1 MRRLLIPL
9 LASTLLLAACKSA
22 SSAGKDSASV
32 PTTETTRGLKADEAE
47 AVVKKS
53 ESRQATKEWLTAK
66 VKATVGAGEKSMTVN
81 GTLRMRRDDVVQ
93 LSLFVPVLGM
103 EALRLEFTPQDVL
116 VLDRLNKEYVRA
128 TYDEVSFLREASLD
142 FYALQALFRN
152 ELFVPGKR
160 SVAGSEKLFSVEQS
174 GNSFSLTLNN
184 SPRLRYAFRTSSKGN
199 IEELLVT
206 PKQPNGTEFCWNYG
220 NFQPFDGNPFPMDM
234 LMTLKGVKRPVSL
247 KLVFSSLKE
256 ASDWQTRTTVGK
268 KYERRK
274 AEEVLS
280 KYGL

>member
-1 MRRLLIPL
+1 MMRLLIPL
-9 LASTLLLAACKSA
+9 LASVLLLAACKSA
-22 SSAGKDSASV
+22 APAGKEPASV
-32 PTTETTRGLKADEAE
+32 PTTGTTHSLKADEAA
-47 AVVKKS
+47 AVVKKA

-66 VKATVGAGEKSMTVN
+66 VKATVGAGEKSLTVS
-81 GTLRMRRDDVVQ
+81 GALRMRRDDVVQ

-116 VLDRLNKEYVRA
+116 VLDRVNKEYVRA

-142 FYALQALFRN
+142 FYSLQALFRN

-160 SVAGSEKLFSVEQS
+160 GVAGSESLFSVEQS
-174 GNSFSLTLNN
+174 GDAFSLTPNN
-184 SPRLRYAFRTSSKGN
+184 TPQLRYAFRASAKGN

-206 PKQPNGTEFCWNYG
+206 PKKENGTEFRWTYG
-220 NFQPFDGNPFPMDM
+220 NFQPFDGKAFPMDM

-256 ASDWQTRTTVGK
+256 ASDWQTRTTVSK
-268 KYERRK
+268 KYERRT